1 MRIGLANACLS
12 ADRASS
18 PKDMVW
24 RVAGRAGGLVKEL
37 VQMADEI
44 QIEEMLEYI
53 WILEEDHGRVERTLI
68 DDKFGNEIAKIYLD
82 KMIEKK
88 LINFSDS
95 RIVFTDNGRR
105 RTEMII
111 RRHRIAERLLN
122 DVLEM
127 GRDEFE
133 RGACQFEHFVN
144 EEIIAS
150 ICTLLGHPAV
160 CPHGKKIPPG
170 DCCKST
176 RRNLGPVINPLSD
189 IKPGERVKVIYITT
203 KSHASLDRLS
213 SIGVVP
219 GLELTIHQQYPSI
232 IIQYGETQLALD
244 KDVARNIF
252 VRAL

>member
-1 MRIGLANACLS
+1 
-12 ADRASS
+12 
-18 PKDMVW
+18 
-24 RVAGRAGGLVKEL
+24 
-37 VQMADEI
+37 MADEL

-53 WILEEDHGRVERTLI
+53 WMLEEDHGKVESTLM
-68 DDKFGNEIAKIYLD
+68 DDKFGNEVAKKCLTE
-82 KMIEKK
+82 MVEMN
-88 LINFSDS
+88 LINLNNS
-95 RIVFTDNGRR
+95 RIVFTDAGRNR
-105 RTEMII
+105 AERII

-127 GRDEFE
+127 SGNEFE

-170 DCCKST
+170 DCCTSA
-176 RRNLGPVINPLSD
+176 RRNLVPVINPLSE
-189 IKPGERVKVIYITT
+189 IRSGEKVKVVYVTT

-213 SIGVVP
+213 AIGVIP
-219 GLELTIHQQYPSI
+219 GLKLTIHQKHPSI

-244 KDVARNIF
+244 KDVAENIF
-252 VRAL
+252 VRKV